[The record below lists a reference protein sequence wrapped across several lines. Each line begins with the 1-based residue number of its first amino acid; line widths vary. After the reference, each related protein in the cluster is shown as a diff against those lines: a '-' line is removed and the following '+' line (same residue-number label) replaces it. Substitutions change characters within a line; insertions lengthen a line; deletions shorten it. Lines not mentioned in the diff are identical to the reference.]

1 MVKSFTFAL
10 KLFFFKMA
18 SSITVDKI
26 KAWAAPILFS
36 SVTWLLWQDISE
48 MKSDVKK
55 ILAESEYRKAKIET
69 IEEDVKQLKQS
80 VYYNKKT
87 AYYDSNNKKNDNLVK
102 IQSMY
107 FINEDIYRLRKKTI
121 PQQQI

>member
-1 MVKSFTFAL
+1 
-10 KLFFFKMA
+10 MA

-87 AYYDSNNKKNDNLVK
+87 TSLVNNKQD
-102 IQSMY
+102 IY
-107 FINEDIYRLRKKTI
+107 FINEETYRLKKRI
-121 PQQQI
+121 KIVV

>member
-1 MVKSFTFAL
+1 MT
-10 KLFFFKMA
+10 
-18 SSITVDKI
+18 SITVDKI

-36 SVTWLLWQDISE
+36 SVTYLLWQDISE

-69 IEEDVKQLKQS
+69 LEEDVKQLKQS

-87 AYYDSNNKKNDNLVK
+87 AYYDSNNMKNSLVK
-102 IQSMY
+102 WQDVFY
-107 FINEDIYRLRKKTI
+107 INEETYRLKKRTKI
-121 PQQQI
+121 VV

>member
-1 MVKSFTFAL
+1 
-10 KLFFFKMA
+10 MA
-18 SSITVDKI
+18 TTTIEKI
-26 KAWAAPILFS
+26 KAWTAPILFS

-87 AYYDSNNKKNDNLVK
+87 ASLVNNRQDV
-102 IQSMY
+102 Y
-107 FINEDIYRLRKKTI
+107 FINEETYRLKKRI
-121 PQQQI
+121 KIVV